1 MLYSETLGSSNTLLN
16 LFKVI
21 IVLAIII
28 VLIVVLIRFLGRR
41 NQTFMSNRS
50 IRTLGA
56 IGLGPNKSMQ
66 VIELGSSLYLIG
78 IGEDISILDKVTD
91 PDEVALIIAAF
102 EDQSSNQNNFLAPL
116 IAKVKVKLRG
126 EVPSQEIELSETSSF
141 TRLCNPSF
149 VLHQSAKR
157 KWKSC
162 FGMMLLRMS
171 RGIYEKEANSCYSAV
186 RYYQCGYDD
195 ADTC

>member
-1 MLYSETLGSSNTLLN
+1 M
-16 LFKVI
+16 
-21 IVLAIII
+21 
-28 VLIVVLIRFLGRR
+28 VLIRFLGRR

-78 IGEDISILDKVTD
+78 IGENISILDKVTD

-141 TRLCNPSF
+141 YETL
-149 VLHQSAKR
+149 QSKLRSAPER
-157 KWKSC
+157 KEK
-162 FGMMLLRMS
+162 MEELLRDDVTKDES
-171 RGIYEKEANSCYSAV
+171 RNI
-186 RYYQCGYDD
+186 
-195 ADTC
+195 

>member
-1 MLYSETLGSSNTLLN
+1 M
-16 LFKVI
+16 FKVI

-78 IGEDISILDKVTD
+78 IGENISILDKVTD

-141 TRLCNPSF
+141 YETL
-149 VLHQSAKR
+149 QSKLRSAPER
-157 KWKSC
+157 KEK
-162 FGMMLLRMS
+162 MEELLRDDVTKDES
-171 RGIYEKEANSCYSAV
+171 RNI
-186 RYYQCGYDD
+186 
-195 ADTC
+195 